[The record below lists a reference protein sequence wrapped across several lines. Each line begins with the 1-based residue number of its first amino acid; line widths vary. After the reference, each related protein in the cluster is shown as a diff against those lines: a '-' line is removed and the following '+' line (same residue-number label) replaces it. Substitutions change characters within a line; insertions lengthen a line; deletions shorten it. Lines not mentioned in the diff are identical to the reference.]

1 MITLTDKAIKEVK
14 RVMEDLPEAS
24 NRLLQVGV
32 GGGGCYGFDY
42 QLGFA
47 EESEYSDKTHN
58 KYEQD
63 EVTIIVEKG
72 VELLINGITIDWHED
87 SLKRGFVFNNPNT
100 ADSCGGGSCGGGSCG
115 TGESFSV

>member
-14 RVMEDLPEAS
+14 RVMEDLPEAT
-24 NRLLQVGV
+24 NTLLRVGV
-32 GGGGCYGFDY
+32 SGGGCSGFEY
-42 QLGFA
+42 KLGFV
-47 EESEYSDKTHN
+47 EQSEYSEKTHN
-58 KYEQD
+58 KYEQSD
-63 EVTIIVEKG
+63 VTIIVEKKA
-72 VELLINGITIDWHED
+72 ELFINGITIDWHED